1 MSSIKLMTG
10 FLVTYYRV
18 NYISLYFLHI
28 EESNNEGQLWEP
40 EINIDVRK
48 AMDLKQLVS
57 RSLLLKNKINVE

>member
-1 MSSIKLMTG
+1 MTG

-28 EESNNEGQLWEP
+28 EESNDEGQLWEP

-48 AMDLKQLVS
+48 AMDFKQLVS
-57 RSLLLKNKINVE
+57 RPLLLKIMIKVK